1 MGKQD
6 YSVTPGNRIRES
18 EIVKWTRCLKPA
30 GAVFY
35 KKRGEK
41 MTVRD
46 FLIKS
51 GIPVHLTGYS
61 EVEMMLLES
70 IKKPEKNFENLL
82 KILPRDTCGRTVR
95 YAIKMGFPNMDKK
108 LKKQLFG
115 NEKKVSAHRYIK
127 TVAHAIRNNLI

>member
-1 MGKQD
+1 
-6 YSVTPGNRIRES
+6 
-18 EIVKWTRCLKPA
+18 
-30 GAVFY
+30 
-35 KKRGEK
+35 
-41 MTVRD
+41 MTVQEYM
-46 FLIKS
+46 LKS
-51 GIPVHLTGYS
+51 GVPVHLTGYN

-70 IKKPEKNFENLL
+70 IKNPEKNFENLL

-127 TVAHAIRNNLI
+127 TVSIAIKNNLI